1 MDIKKVD
8 KFLLRWS
15 QEGEPLTVSEIAR
28 LWRCTH
34 QNAAQIIRGMRE
46 REELD
51 VCSVRRVSH
60 TGQRQSI
67 RAFTPTAM
75 LVRRRTDIACVETE
89 S

>member
-15 QEGEPLTVSEIAR
+15 SEGAPMTVSEIAR

-34 QNAAQIIRGMRE
+34 QNAAAIIRGMRE

-51 VCSVRRVSH
+51 VCNVIRVSH
-60 TGQRQSI
+60 TGQNQSI
-67 RAFTPTAM
+67 RAFSPNTT
-75 LVRRRTDIACVETE
+75 LVRRRTDVACAD
-89 S
+89 